1 MSVNTLLARI
11 NRRIL
16 IVDDTASIHEDFAK
30 ILSPPSIEDDSLISA
45 ENALFGTPVSVSLQS
60 FVIDSAF
67 QGREALDKVESALAN
82 DSPYAMAFIDM
93 RMPPGWDGLETIE
106 RLWQVDPKLQV
117 ALCTAYSDYS
127 WEDIAERLELGDR
140 LLILKKPFDAIE
152 IRQMASALTAKWQ
165 MTEDAALKM
174 SLLEHAVE
182 ERTRELSDANIIV
195 QNSPTILYRLRG
207 EPSFPLMYISHNITK
222 YGHIAAALVASAN
235 WAQELIH
242 PDDQAKV
249 DTAMARVLDRHA
261 SGASIEFRMRTGDGD
276 WRWVENRYI
285 PVRDDEGRLLE
296 VEGII
301 IDVTERKL
309 AEEKIALLART
320 DGLTGDRKSVV

>member
-45 ENALFGTPVSVSLQS
+45 ENALFGTPVSVSLQN

-67 QGREALDKVESALAN
+67 QGREALDKVETALAN

-127 WEDIAERLELGDR
+127 WEDIAERLE
-140 LLILKKPFDAIE
+140 PV
-152 IRQMASALTAKWQ
+152 SYTHLT
-165 MTEDAALKM
+165 L
-174 SLLEHAVE
+174 
-182 ERTRELSDANIIV
+182 
-195 QNSPTILYRLRG
+195 PTIL
-207 EPSFPLMYISHNITK
+207 
-222 YGHIAAALVASAN
+222 LV
-235 WAQELIH
+235 
-242 PDDQAKV
+242 
-249 DTAMARVLDRHA
+249 
-261 SGASIEFRMRTGDGD
+261 
-276 WRWVENRYI
+276 
-285 PVRDDEGRLLE
+285 
-296 VEGII
+296 
-301 IDVTERKL
+301 
-309 AEEKIALLART
+309 
-320 DGLTGDRKSVV
+320 